1 MHSLNQELEYQ
12 SLNMQQK
19 RYRSVKRI
27 VDTILALLALFP
39 LLILT
44 GVVALLM
51 KLLNPKERI
60 FFVQERIG
68 LNENVFPMIKFRTMK
83 ERAPKDIPTR
93 QLEHPESYYLRFG
106 KILRR
111 TSIDELPQIYNVL
124 RGEMSWIGPRPL
136 LPDEEPIQSLRKQ
149 AGIYQIRPGITGLA
163 QINGRDYLQDE
174 EKILYDAAYLKNYSF
189 RQDVGILFHSI
200 SYVLTQQGIK
210 KDEP

>member
-12 SLNMQQK
+12 SLNRQQK
-19 RYRSVKRI
+19 RYRSVKRV
-27 VDTILALLALFP
+27 VDTIFALLALFP

-44 GVVALLM
+44 GLVALLM
-51 KLLNPKERI
+51 KLANPKEQV

-68 LNENVFPMIKFRTMK
+68 LNEDVFPMIKFRTMK
-83 ERAPKDIPTR
+83 ESAPKDIPTC

-136 LPDEEPIQSLRKQ
+136 LPEEEPIQSLRKQ
-149 AGIYQIRPGITGLA
+149 VGVYQIRPGITGLA
-163 QINGRDYLQDE
+163 QINGRDYLPDE
-174 EKILYDAAYLKNYSF
+174 QKILYDAAYLKNFSL
-189 RQDVGILFHSI
+189 RQDVSILFHSI

-210 KDEP
+210 KD